1 MRIFMLS
8 WEFPPRIIGGI
19 SRHVE
24 GLSQALAKVG
34 NEVHVITLD
43 FPNTAPYEYLDG
55 YHIHRVPVEVPSP
68 TFHTWVLLFNNA
80 FERKIGDISRK
91 FGKPDII
98 HSHDWLTVPAG
109 IASKHLLRTPMV
121 MTFHST
127 ERMRSSGSTAPESVM
142 VHSLEWWGAFE
153 STYVITVS
161 KFMKSHVVPTFN
173 LPSNKVRTI
182 YNAIDLSKFDQ
193 SIDKGD
199 VRKRWGVGVDEKLV
213 TTVGRL
219 TWQKGFDN
227 LIKAFPTVLKEKPNS
242 RLMIIGDGYMRLE
255 LENLTHTLG
264 IRDKVIFTGFVNDTE
279 LLADMKAADLMVI
292 PSRFEPFGMV
302 ALEGMASGV
311 PVVVSG
317 IEGLSE
323 IVEQGVD
330 GLYVNQNDVNDISQ
344 VVIKALSD
352 DSLRERLASNAKERV
367 KQFSWDAI
375 SRKTLTTY
383 QGAIEDVKFE

>member
-1 MRIFMLS
+1 MRIFLLS

-34 NEVHVITLD
+34 NEVHIVTLD

-55 YHIHRVPVEVPSP
+55 CHIHRVPVEIPAP
-68 TFHTWVLLFNNA
+68 NFHSWVLLFNNA
-80 FERKIGDISRK
+80 FERKIGNISRS

-109 IASKHLLRTPMV
+109 IGAKHLLRRPLV

-127 ERMRSSGSTAPESVM
+127 ESMRSSGSTSPESVM

-161 KFMKSHVVPTFN
+161 KFMKSHIVSIFG
-173 LPSNKVRTI
+173 LPSSKVETI
-182 YNAIDLSKFDQ
+182 YNAIDLSRFDIN
-193 SIDKGD
+193 IDKGD

-213 TTVGRL
+213 TSVGRL

-227 LIKAFPTVLKEKPNS
+227 LIRAFPKVLKEKPGC
-242 RLMIIGDGYMRLE
+242 RLMIMGDGYMRLE
-255 LENLTHTLG
+255 LEKLTRTLG
-264 IRDKVIFTGFVNDTE
+264 IGDKVIFTGFVNDGE
-279 LLADMKAADLMVI
+279 LLASMKAADLMVI

-302 ALEGMASGV
+302 ALEGMAAGV

-317 IEGLSE
+317 IDGLSE

-330 GLYVNQNDVNDISQ
+330 GLYVNQNDVDDISQ
-344 VVIKALSD
+344 VIIKALSD
-352 DSLRERLASNAKERV
+352 DSLRDKLAVNARKRV
-367 KQFSWDAI
+367 KQFSLDVMAH
-375 SRKTLTTY
+375 KTMTAY
-383 QGAIEDVKFE
+383 ERAIEDVKFE